1 MMRYTTT
8 AHYAIYQS
16 IKATFDHYQRLQD
29 IRSII
34 DALVTI
40 GDDSVMSRLR
50 TVILTISLIVT
61 IGGLTWFV
69 VWTWGLSRSDGI
81 AAASLAVSVG
91 SLLVGVGAWRFPV
104 AGGSRPPQQELS
116 GDRSIGVAASTNVVV
131 TGDGNVVELNNNE
144 LETKHCLSG
153 IW

>member
-1 MMRYTTT
+1 MRYTTT

-40 GDDSVMSRLR
+40 GDSVMSRLR